1 VRGDTLPGK
10 NGGED
15 EADLL
20 RRLCMLM
27 AAEAQA
33 RGRITA
39 SRVQPSAQPKTLR
52 RRLSCASEA
61 IELCRAGSDNL
72 RRSDTES
79 G

>member
-1 VRGDTLPGK
+1 MRGDTLPGK

-39 SRVQPSAQPKTLR
+39 SRVQPSAQPND
-52 RRLSCASEA
+52 ASQAA
-61 IELCRAGSDNL
+61 IVRFRGD
-72 RRSDTES
+72 
-79 G
+79 